1 MKTIIT
7 VLFIPFLLFSCEKE
21 EIPDPQTLLVR
32 KLVGTYINTEWTV
45 FTWSCGYDCKWVYYD
60 EYKDRPEYNITIE
73 QVEEDKVEV
82 HFLNSGKFYAIDF
95 KEASNGIYGQ
105 IPLQTQSFGGEI
117 GTFEGYGQWILD
129 GEYYSISYQDGIIDL
144 YYILD
149 GVLLINIQG
158 VKL

>member
-7 VLFIPFLLFSCEKE
+7 VLFLPFLLFSCEKE
-21 EIPDPQTLLVR
+21 EIPDPLV
-32 KLVGTYINTEWTV
+32 KNLVGNYVNAEWAV
-45 FTWSCGYDCKWVYYD
+45 WGWNYEWVYYT
-60 EYKDRPEYNITIE
+60 EYKDNPRYNIQIE
-73 QVEEDKVEV
+73 QVGPDKVEV
-82 HFLNSGKFYAIDF
+82 YFLNNGKFYAINF

-105 IPLQTQSFGGEI
+105 IPLQTQSWAGEI